1 MKKSLLACL
10 LIALMFVMNC
20 FAMAGDVETDIA
32 GHTYKVNLGGMVYE
46 IRFVQGPYGPGPC
59 GKADLMVDGGVLA
72 TYDFY
77 AKGDLVIMTDF
88 ANFYYREWQLI
99 WIQGELLV
107 LNEGGV
113 GGTGD

>member
-1 MKKSLLACL
+1 
-10 LIALMFVMNC
+10 
-20 FAMAGDVETDIA
+20 
-32 GHTYKVNLGGMVYE
+32 
-46 IRFVQGPYGPGPC
+46 
-59 GKADLMVDGGVLA
+59 MVDGGVLA

-107 LNEGGV
+107 VNEV
-113 GGTGD
+113 SIVKH